1 MLWTD
6 RTNPKGCPNVQ
17 AGEVSV
23 TLEDKLKNILTL
35 DELEGFANRRS
46 VLKVDLPKWTDE
58 EKRLILVR
66 KYELQQGK
74 IY

>member
-1 MLWTD
+1 M
-6 RTNPKGCPNVQ
+6 
-17 AGEVSV
+17 

-46 VLKVDLPKWTDE
+46 VLRVDLPKWTDE

-74 IY
+74 LY

>member
-1 MLWTD
+1 M
-6 RTNPKGCPNVQ
+6 
-17 AGEVSV
+17 SV
-23 TLEDKLKNILTL
+23 TLEEKLKTILSL

-46 VLKVDLPKWTDE
+46 VLKVDLPKWSEE

-66 KYELQQGK
+66 KYELKQGK